1 VQIHRIYT
9 VKCDDMAK
17 IAACGYAVGLIALLS
32 LFCHVIAGIDIY
44 RYFYITYMSMAVLC
58 M

>member
-17 IAACGYAVGLIALLS
+17 IAACAYAVGLIAM
-32 LFCHVIAGIDIY
+32 FRYVIAGIDIY

-58 M
+58 V